1 MASRADFEP
10 FPDEIV
16 RGLKIDSLLVK
27 AADVEYRP
35 PRWLIKPYFQ
45 LGKGTLIQGDNG
57 CGKTAFACAIAAHV
71 STGEPIL
78 GLEIQSPGNVLILSV
93 EDDLPI
99 LRGRIEASGG
109 DLNKCFFVSQAAGLS
124 FTSPEIETAIR
135 QIQAKLVIFD
145 PFQAFLGAGVDMF
158 RPNETRPQLAA
169 LFEMAGQNNCSVAI
183 IAHCAKSAKDKA
195 AVNFSLGSTDIPAS
209 MRSILHV
216 CKSPNNDE
224 ERLAIQIKCSN
235 AAGGRTLVYDIGE
248 RGGVQFIRFADTS
261 IDDIR
266 TATKRQTAGLPYE
279 QEPLVQL
286 FNQLIANKPAGGFW
300 SYAELKT
307 VGAKLLGF
315 PPFGDLS
322 ELRSKLDTGL
332 AKDLQQKSGIIIT
345 HSVKGS
351 HNARGIRLIP
361 YQTPNSYQIS
371 GG

>member
-1 MASRADFEP
+1 MASRVDFEP
-10 FPDEIV
+10 FANEISSS
-16 RGLKIDSLLVK
+16 LKAESLLVR
-27 AADVEYRP
+27 AADVAYQP

-71 STGEPIL
+71 STGEPLL
-78 GLEIQSPGNVLILSV
+78 GMEIQSPGNVLILSV

-109 DLNKCFFVSQAAGLS
+109 DLNKCFFINQSAGLS
-124 FTSPEIETAIR
+124 FNSPEIEMAIQ

-158 RPNETRPQLAA
+158 RANETRPQLAA
-169 LFEMAGQNNCSVAI
+169 LFEMATHNGCAVAI

-209 MRSILHV
+209 MRSILHIS
-216 CKSPNNDE
+216 KSPECEE

-235 AAGGRTLVYDIGE
+235 AASGKTLIYDIGD
-248 RGGVQFIRFADTS
+248 RGGVQFLRLDNIS
-261 IDDIR
+261 LDDVR
-266 TATKRQTAGLPYE
+266 TTAKRQNVGLPYE

-300 SYAELKT
+300 SYGDLKAE
-307 VGAKLLGF
+307 GYKLLGF
-315 PPFGDLS
+315 PPFNGLND
-322 ELRSKLDTGL
+322 LRSKLDSGL
-332 AKDLQQKSGIIIT
+332 AQELHQKAGLIIT
-345 HSVKGS
+345 YGAKGTD
-351 HNARGIRLIP
+351 NKRGIRIVSYNVP
-361 YQTPNSYQIS
+361 ESYQTAIN
-371 GG
+371 

>member
-10 FPDEIV
+10 FTDEIV

-57 CGKTAFACAIAAHV
+57 CGKTAFACAVAAHV

-78 GLEIQSPGNVLILSV
+78 GMEVQSPGNVLMLSV

-109 DLNKCFFVSQAAGLS
+109 DLSKCFFVNQAAGLS
-124 FTSPEIETAIR
+124 FTSPEIETAIQ

-158 RPNETRPQLAA
+158 RANKTRPLLAA
-169 LFEMAGQNNCSVAI
+169 LFEMAGRNNCSVAI
-183 IAHCAKSAKDKA
+183 IAHCAKSSKDKS

-209 MRSILHV
+209 MRSILHIS
-216 CKSPNNDE
+216 KSPDCEE

-235 AAGGRTLVYDIGE
+235 AAGGKTLVYDIQD
-248 RGGVQFIRFADTS
+248 RGGVKFLRFADTG
-261 IDDIR
+261 IDDLK
-266 TATKRQTAGLPYE
+266 TAARRQNAGLPYE

-300 SYAELKT
+300 SYSDLKAE
-307 VGAKLLGF
+307 GCKLLGF
-315 PPFGDLS
+315 PPFSGLND
-322 ELRSKLDTGL
+322 LRSKLDSGL
-332 AKDLQQKSGIIIT
+332 AQELQQKAGLVVV
-345 HSVKGS
+345 HSVKGTD
-351 HNARGIRLIP
+351 NKRGIRISHYMVP
-361 YQTPNSYQIS
+361 ESYQTVIN
-371 GG
+371 